1 MAAVP
6 LAEALDALDAS
17 ADVEVTPAWDLAPD
31 VAAPVAEE
39 GIDVEP
45 HAEPGPLP
53 VDAEATNAIPNPE
66 AAPPWTVAYETP
78 AAEEGAAAGQDV
90 SAEAT
95 PETAAADAAPVDGEA

>member
-1 MAAVP
+1 MEAVP
-6 LAEALDALDAS
+6 LTEALDALDAT

-31 VAAPVAEE
+31 VAAPAPDPAPVA
-39 GIDVEP
+39 D
-45 HAEPGPLP
+45 ADPLP

-66 AAPPWTVAYETP
+66 AATPWTVAYETP
-78 AAEEGAAAGQDV
+78 VSEEGAAAEQDV